1 MRNGLLPGGFSTKT
15 GRYAVF
21 FTVVDPMNDAQ
32 GLRRPFALYHKQ
44 ESRLTKILGSIFK
57 IQFFG
62 AIYSPL
68 NKEEKRYA
76 GKLKKTTCCAQS
88 KFAM

>member
-21 FTVVDPMNDAQ
+21 FTVVDPMNDEQ

-57 IQFFG
+57 IQFFLVQFTTR
-62 AIYSPL
+62 ST
-68 NKEEKRYA
+68 KRES
-76 GKLKKTTCCAQS
+76 GMQEN
-88 KFAM
+88 